1 MALRT
6 ITLPEEQVK
15 AIVKE
20 AIQEMLLVLG
30 INTKEH
36 DDVVEFQQDMHFIRA
51 SRERR
56 QAMENK
62 AWLQAITMVV
72 NVALASIIIAIL
84 GNRVH

>member
-20 AIQEMLLVLG
+20 AIQEILLVLG

-62 AWLQAITMVV
+62 AWTQGVSMII
-72 NVALASIIIAIL
+72 NVALAGIIIAVL